1 MYRPKCIIN
10 VASAFHN
17 VGFNSG
23 YKFPATS
30 LYLRFR
36 SFFSSFFRVV
46 FARNFNSFCHFIGC
60 TMTNGMSQTAMIA
73 FNCSKFAIIFCIRY
87 NLPIFTPSAPGV
99 TSSGRTLNF
108 SKKTIGGIAVDDLKF
123 CSSQSCGTL
132 GNTTGQGVYLLN
144 RDGTE
149 KRRINGL
156 SQSVAVCTDTLQ
168 QLQGICRP
176 VRCGICRAAAVL
188 SNDNRQILVVGA

>member
-23 YKFPATS
+23 YKFPAIS

-36 SFFSSFFRVV
+36 SLFSSFFRLI

-60 TMTNGMSQTAMIA
+60 AITNGMSQTEMIA

-87 NLPIFTPSAPGV
+87 NFPILTPSAPGV
-99 TSSGRTLNF
+99 ISSGRTLSFQEKQLANILF
-108 SKKTIGGIAVDDLKF
+108 SNDSNNLLCRLYPPAFLWRLYCGLVAMLQYRHCFPGQFPLLLKF
-123 CSSQSCGTL
+123 L
-132 GNTTGQGVYLLN
+132 YFFH
-144 RDGTE
+144 
-149 KRRINGL
+149 I
-156 SQSVAVCTDTLQ
+156 
-168 QLQGICRP
+168 
-176 VRCGICRAAAVL
+176 
-188 SNDNRQILVVGA
+188 

>member
-60 TMTNGMSQTAMIA
+60 TMTNGMSQTEMTA

-87 NLPIFTPSAPGV
+87 NLPIFTPSAPALYHPGARLV
-99 TSSGRTLNF
+99 FQEKQLANILF
-108 SKKTIGGIAVDDLKF
+108 SNDSNNLLCRLYPPAFLWRLYCGLVAMLLYPHLLRGQFPLLLKF
-123 CSSQSCGTL
+123 S
-132 GNTTGQGVYLLN
+132 
-144 RDGTE
+144 
-149 KRRINGL
+149 
-156 SQSVAVCTDTLQ
+156 
-168 QLQGICRP
+168 
-176 VRCGICRAAAVL
+176 
-188 SNDNRQILVVGA
+188 